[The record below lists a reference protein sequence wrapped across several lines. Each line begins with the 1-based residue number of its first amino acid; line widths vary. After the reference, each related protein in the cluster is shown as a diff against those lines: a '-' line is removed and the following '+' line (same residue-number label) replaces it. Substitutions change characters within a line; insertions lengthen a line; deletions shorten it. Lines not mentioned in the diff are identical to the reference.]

1 MSEEMISKEIINND
15 SDCALTL
22 LKEFDLYSQDNID
35 YIGSNFRARV
45 LKLIKEYKN
54 NNAKIVMDFAN
65 MHVGAFESG
74 FTSNNT
80 LTIYDLHRTAQ
91 NYVRDTFQV
100 NVKSLDEEWG
110 ELTSKEC
117 RSSDCE

>member
-1 MSEEMISKEIINND
+1 MSKEMTPQERINND

-22 LKEFDLYSQDNID
+22 LKEFDLYSQGNID
-35 YIGSNFRARV
+35 YIGSPFRVRV

-65 MHVGAFESG
+65 MHVGAFEAG

-117 RSSDCE
+117 RYNDCK